1 MSYFDYVVVDA
12 RKPLIMYHN
21 IELFPLY
28 RRGKIR
34 ETGCPTL
41 ILLLLML
48 ESLFSLM
55 LARYHAP

>member
-1 MSYFDYVVVDA
+1 MSYFDFVVVDA
-12 RKPLIMYHN
+12 RKPLILYPN
-21 IELFPLY
+21 KELFPLY
-28 RRGKIR
+28 RRGKVR

-48 ESLFSLM
+48 ESLFSLI